1 MNGDV
6 FIVTIGVAWIRINP
20 ETDEYIPVPQKSQ
33 RFGMRLSSLSENI
46 SNIKSVFELIY
57 DIKPNAKIVLTV
69 LPAPMVRGIQN
80 IGEPPFVSDC
90 LSKSVM
96 RLTAHEICAEFDD
109 RILYWPSFEMV
120 RWLGGHVP
128 PVFGQSDAHARQP
141 NDELA
146 DIIAKSPISKFSI

>member
-20 ETDEYIPVPQKSQ
+20 ETDEYIAVPRKGQ

-69 LPAPMVRGIQN
+69 
-80 IGEPPFVSDC
+80 
-90 LSKSVM
+90 
-96 RLTAHEICAEFDD
+96 
-109 RILYWPSFEMV
+109 
-120 RWLGGHVP
+120 
-128 PVFGQSDAHARQP
+128 
-141 NDELA
+141 
-146 DIIAKSPISKFSI
+146 